1 MRSLA
6 REAVYKYLYSRLF
19 NPDDEGLF
27 DVLIKDLNED
37 DKSFANKIKN
47 VVLSNEDKYNQI
59 LSDLSN
65 GYKFDRIFL
74 SDRCALLIGLA
85 EFDTFK
91 GLTDKIVIIDEAVKL
106 SAKYSTE
113 NSPDFVNG
121 VLAEYTKD

>member
-59 LSDLSN
+59 LSDLSK

-113 NSPDFVNG
+113 KSPDFVNG

>member
-47 VVLSNEDKYNQI
+47 VVLSKEDKYNQI
-59 LSDLSN
+59 LSDLSK

-113 NSPDFVNG
+113 KSPDFVNG